1 MNKKEVLQLFEKLK
15 ISKCPDCGGNEIQIH
30 TDRFFIVNTQKM
42 ETCEPKT
49 KEDPTTSDEVT
60 EIICRRCGNRLTALQ
75 DIIVF
80 KTAIMEHLKN
90 RLNRQPTA
98 EEFLQ
103 YVEIL
108 ETDLPTWLQNKSF
121 DIPAFIT
128 KTQ

>member
-1 MNKKEVLQLFEKLK
+1 
-15 ISKCPDCGGNEIQIH
+15 
-30 TDRFFIVNTQKM
+30 M

>member
-1 MNKKEVLQLFEKLK
+1 MNKKEVLQLLEKLK
-15 ISKCPDCGGNEIQIH
+15 ISKCPDCGGSEIQIH

-42 ETCEPKT
+42 EAYEPES
-49 KEDPTTSDEVT
+49 KEDPTISDQVT
-60 EIICRRCGNRLTALQ
+60 EITCRRCGNRLTTLQ

-108 ETDLPTWLQNKSF
+108 ETDLPTWLQNKSL
-121 DIPAFIT
+121 DIPT
-128 KTQ
+128 KTMQTQ